1 VHQVYGDEVLIV
13 GVAGRDDVAAI
24 ESFVENLAVGEFD
37 HAIDDDGSIWASYG
51 ILSQP
56 SFAFIGDDGA
66 VSTHTGPLGV
76 ARLSE
81 RIDELLAT

>member
-1 VHQVYGDEVLIV
+1 MHGQYGNEVLIV
-13 GVAGRDDVAAI
+13 GVAGRDDLAAI
-24 ESFVENLAVGEFD
+24 ESFVENLAVDQFE

-56 SFAFIGDDGA
+56 SFAFIGEDGA

-76 ARLSE
+76 AGLSE